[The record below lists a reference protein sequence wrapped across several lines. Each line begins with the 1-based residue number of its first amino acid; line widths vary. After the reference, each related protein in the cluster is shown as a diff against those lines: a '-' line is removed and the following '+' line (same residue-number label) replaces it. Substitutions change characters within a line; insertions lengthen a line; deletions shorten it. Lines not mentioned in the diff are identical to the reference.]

1 MLNETTILNVDIHP
15 TATLAPRD
23 ISSRAAKERCD
34 AGYGVGDSGLAVFLD
49 FRDAIRR
56 DGEDVIRKKY
66 GNLFHMYN
74 KITAEDPYKQP
85 MRIFPAVHYTMGGL
99 VG

>member
-1 MLNETTILNVDIHP
+1 VTFLPARRKNA
-15 TATLAPRD
+15 ATL
-23 ISSRAAKERCD
+23 
-34 AGYGVGDSGLAVFLD
+34 GHGVGESGLAVFLD
-49 FRDAIRR
+49 FQDAIKR

-66 GNLFHMYN
+66 GNLFHMYH

-99 VG
+99 WVDYNLMSNVQRTVRAG